1 MKNAVF
7 CINFYGVVIIFVS
20 LHKNIR
26 YEAYIIYLVLYVG
39 IQLF

>member
-1 MKNAVF
+1 MQFFEKF
-7 CINFYGVVIIFVS
+7 LWCRYFLVS

-26 YEAYIIYLVLYVG
+26 YEAYILYLVLYVG

>member
-1 MKNAVF
+1 MQFFVKFLWCRYFF
-7 CINFYGVVIIFVS
+7 CIFAQ
-20 LHKNIR
+20 NIR